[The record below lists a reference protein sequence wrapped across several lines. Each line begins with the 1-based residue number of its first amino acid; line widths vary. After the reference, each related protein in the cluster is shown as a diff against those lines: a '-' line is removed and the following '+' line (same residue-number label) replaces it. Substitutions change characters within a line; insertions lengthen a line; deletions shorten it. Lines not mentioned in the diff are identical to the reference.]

1 MRYYLCSCVHSYG
14 KREGYVFAK
23 SEKSGDYESTV
34 IMLYDRMDNSMPFR
48 ISKIKSYRDLPHGE
62 VYSNAEMCEGF
73 CNYCSYLSPRT
84 SLNEVVLCTDDADE
98 MREKFEQLNLLI
110 PNEYKAERFL
120 DTEYK
125 NETAYSDEIIKSKF
139 GECRFSQITR
149 VLVNLFDTCSKNT
162 IEYITQDGET
172 IVDAA
177 STDKVLFS
185 DSSFEKW
192 WNENFIMSDHSLKH
206 INNKYKS
213 ESYIAEIID
222 DMTIDVK
229 KVERQVSF
237 GKHPTCKHKELYYM
251 RYSLKRDG
259 WCRQL
264 VKKEWKDVS
273 PTDMFKVNSQNK
285 TGYNFDISYLSEDV
299 LFDFS
304 DSFMKNSGFYEKIG
318 YSRFLRNCNIRINAE
333 MLFIW
338 FLIIMYE
345 YPALEILLKAGHDT
359 LVNDIIKDILDSGKR
374 QEILYKVRELEEL
387 VNPYSTKE
395 SDALRLP
402 SYILSYLKSN
412 NSNIRDYL
420 FWRDVYELEN
430 LSLEQ
435 FQQVINSCDF
445 IYYKSTILMGMHDE
459 KSTLYDARLQEII
472 KYDGYTLMKTIKYLH
487 KQAKMAQEK
496 NKSYR
501 MTFCYLL
508 KNITDNLVD
517 TLKMAEEL
525 DIEVEKYPGDILQ
538 IHNELFPI
546 YQKEGN
552 ERDNYKMA
560 EFAELC
566 EDAVKNVKSDKFICV
581 FPKSNQDFIQEGIN
595 QHNCVASY
603 FRRVINGECIV
614 FFIRKKEEPS
624 ISFITAEV
632 TKSGLRQVMLSNNRI
647 VVCDTDEHKFAKKI
661 EAAINAAY
669 CCGNK
674 KLFEG
679 K

>member
-1 MRYYLCSCVHSYG
+1 MKYYLCSCVHSYG
-14 KREGYVFAK
+14 KREGYIFAK
-23 SEKSGDYESTV
+23 FINSGIHKYSV
-34 IMLYDRMDNSMPFR
+34 IVLYDRMDNSMPFR
-48 ISKIKSYRDLPHGE
+48 ISSVKSYGNLNHE
-62 VYSNAEMCEGF
+62 MILSNTEMCKVF
-73 CNYCSYLSPRT
+73 CNYCSYFSTNT
-84 SLNEVVLCTDDADE
+84 SLNEVVLCTNDEDE
-98 MREKFEQLNLLI
+98 MREKFKQLNLLI
-110 PNEYKAERFL
+110 PNEYEAEELLTTVF
-120 DTEYK
+120 K
-125 NETAYSDEIIKSKF
+125 NETDYSDEIIKSKF

-149 VLVNLFDTCSKNT
+149 VMVNLFDTCGKDT
-162 IEYITQDGET
+162 IEYILQDGET
-172 IVDAA
+172 IANEEE
-177 STDKVLFS
+177 TNKVIFS
-185 DSSFEKW
+185 DRSFEKW
-192 WNENFIMSDHSLKH
+192 WDKNFIMPVYSLKS
-206 INNKYKS
+206 INKKYKS
-213 ESYIAEIID
+213 ESYVAEIID

-229 KVERQVSF
+229 KVEKQVSF
-237 GKHPTCKHKELYYM
+237 GKHPTCKYKELYYM

-264 VKKEWKDVS
+264 VKKEWKDIS

-318 YSRFLRNCNIRINAE
+318 YARFLRNCSIRINAE

-430 LSLEQ
+430 MSLEQ
-435 FQQVINSCDF
+435 FQQVINSCEF

-459 KSTLYDARLQEII
+459 KSALYDARLQEII
-472 KYDGYTLMKTIKYLH
+472 KYDGYTLMKTIKYLN
-487 KQAKMAQEK
+487 KQAKMANER
-496 NKSYR
+496 NRSYR
-501 MTFCYLL
+501 MAFCYLL
-508 KNITDNLVD
+508 KATTDNLVD

-546 YQKEGN
+546 YQKKGN
-552 ERDNYKMA
+552 ERDNSKMA

-566 EDAVKNVKSDKFICV
+566 EDAVKNVKSDEFICV
-581 FPKSNQDFIQEGIN
+581 FPKNNQDFIQEGIN

-603 FRRVINGECIV
+603 FRRVINGECVV
-614 FFIRKKEEPS
+614 FFIRKKAEPDT
-624 ISFITAEV
+624 SFITAEAS
-632 TKSGLRQVMLSNNRI
+632 KIGLRQVMLSNNRR
-647 VVCDTDEHKFAKKI
+647 VNPNTDEYKFAKKI

-669 CCGNK
+669 CCGNR

>member
-14 KREGYVFAK
+14 KRRGYIFAK
-23 SEKSGDYESTV
+23 LVNSGNYESLV
-34 IMLYDRMDNSMPFR
+34 MVLYDRIDSSMPFK
-48 ISKIKSYRDLPHGE
+48 ITSIKSLMHRGILSDIK
-62 VYSNAEMCEGF
+62 MCREF
-73 CNYCSYLSPRT
+73 CNYCSYLSPET
-84 SLNEVVLCTDDADE
+84 SLDEVVLCTDNADD
-98 MREKFEQLNLLI
+98 MMEKFGQLNLLI
-110 PNEYKAERFL
+110 PSEYSADGIL
-120 DTEYK
+120 ATEFK
-125 NETAYSDEIIKSKF
+125 NETDYHDEIIKSRF
-139 GECRFSQITR
+139 GECHFSQITR
-149 VLVNLFDTCSKNT
+149 VAVKLFDDCDSKNI
-162 IEYITQDGET
+162 IEYITQDGEV
-172 IVDAA
+172 IVNAGD
-177 STDKVLFS
+177 TDKSLFV
-185 DSSFEKW
+185 DNSFEEW
-192 WNENFIMSDHSLKH
+192 WDRNFNMPVFSLKD
-206 INNKYKS
+206 INKKYKS

-229 KVERQVSF
+229 KVEEQVSF
-237 GKHPTCKHKELYYM
+237 GKHPTCKYKELYYM
-251 RYSLKRDG
+251 RYSLKRNG
-259 WCRQL
+259 WCRKL
-264 VKKEWKDVS
+264 VRKEWKDVP

-285 TGYNFDISYLSEDV
+285 TGWNFDISYLKDDKFLSF
-299 LFDFS
+299 FDS
-304 DSFMKNSGFYEKIG
+304 LLENSGFYEKIG
-318 YSRFLRNCNIRINAE
+318 YTRFLRNCSIRIDAE

-359 LVNDIIKDILDSGKR
+359 LVDDIIKDILDSGKR

-402 SYILSYLKSN
+402 SYILSYLKNN
-412 NSNIRDYL
+412 NSNIKDYL

-430 LSLEQ
+430 MSLEQ
-435 FQQVINSCDF
+435 FQQVVNSCEF
-445 IYYKSTILMGMHDE
+445 IYYKSAILMSMYDE
-459 KSTLYDARLQEII
+459 KAALYDAKLQEII
-472 KYDGYTLMKTIKYLH
+472 KYDGYTLMKTIKYIQ
-487 KQAKMAQEK
+487 KQAKMAHDM
-496 NKSYR
+496 NRTYR
-501 MTFCYLL
+501 MAFCHVL
-508 KNITDNLVD
+508 KTITDNLVD

-552 ERDNYKMA
+552 ERDNSKMA
-560 EFAELC
+560 EFAESC

-603 FRRVINGECIV
+603 FRRVMNGECVV
-614 FFIRKKEEPS
+614 FFIRKKAEPDT
-624 ISFITAEV
+624 SFITAE
-632 TKSGLRQVMLSNNRI
+632 TAKIGLRQVMLSNNRRI
-647 VVCDTDEHKFAKKI
+647 AYDTDEYKFAKKI

-674 KLFEG
+674 KLFES